1 MLGSIRLEVCIY
13 LVNSCWLDVSLTPK
27 SGLARLERLFFTT
40 RPEPE
45 LDSSYPK
52 KLGSFQLYFLKLIS
66 EMWYELVKYWNTQ
79 KS

>member
-1 MLGSIRLEVCIY
+1 MKLFQKACIY
-13 LVNSCWLDVSLTPK
+13 LVNYCRLDDVSSMPT